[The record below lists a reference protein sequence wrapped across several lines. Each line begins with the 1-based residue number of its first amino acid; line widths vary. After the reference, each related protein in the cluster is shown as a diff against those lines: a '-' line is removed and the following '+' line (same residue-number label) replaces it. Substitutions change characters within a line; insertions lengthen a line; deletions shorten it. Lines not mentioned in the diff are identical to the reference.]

1 MNESEAEICHI
12 IIHHSER
19 TIERVLRLRTGKVVS
34 WETVG
39 GPYPTGDFGQI
50 AIHFRRH
57 YAELSHKNGWQLR
70 VEEVDGL

>member
-1 MNESEAEICHI
+1 MNDSEAEICHI

-19 TIERVLRLRTGKVVS
+19 TIERVMRQRNGKGVS

-39 GPYPTGDFGQI
+39 GPYPTGDFDQI

-57 YAELSHKNGWQLR
+57 YAALCLKNGWQFR